1 MNIEKKDLKK
11 CYYFFIG
18 GTDVFKIGNRD
29 AMEFTHFPSSVS
41 YLQRQFDSRSR
52 TSYAAKLNL
61 LNFQSKSFRV
71 IPWLY
76 FLLLQEQLFT
86 NSNMIKNSKPNCY
99 YTS

>member
-29 AMEFTHFPSSVS
+29 AMELTHFPSSVS

-61 LNFQSKSFRV
+61 LNFLSKSFRV

-99 YTS
+99 